1 MRIRTTGPEDP
12 GELRKAIYAGD
23 VFLLPPTRSSERI
36 VQDAGALLSEELGE
50 RPRTAAETLSND
62 ELFSR
67 IGRLRK
73 RLYLEPRFHEAVRSV
88 LTDLGFSLE
97 RVAFDPLRMRVVGHQ
112 GSRNPSAAPV
122 YYPHRD
128 TWYSHPQTLITVW
141 IPLGDL
147 SAEETFVFF
156 PDFFERAAPNDS
168 EIFDYDEW
176 VCDGWGLKIGWQ
188 DRRAGVTARY
198 PRLQGSIDAGPAV
211 GFSCKAGEVLL
222 FSGAHLHETRV
233 HSAGRTRFSLDFRVV
248 DTVDE
253 AAGIGAPNA
262 DNRSRGSAL
271 RDYTPGITVPM
282 FLAT

>member
-1 MRIRTTGPEDP
+1 MMRIHTVRPADSL
-12 GELRKAIYAGD
+12 ELRKAVYAGD
-23 VFLLPPTRSSERI
+23 VFLLPPVPSSEHLVLKAR
-36 VQDAGALLSEELGE
+36 ALLSGELGE
-50 RPRTAAETLSND
+50 HPRTAAETLSNE

-67 IGRLRK
+67 IGHIRK
-73 RLYLEPRFHEAVRSV
+73 QLYLEPRFHDAVRSV
-88 LTDLGFSLE
+88 LTEVGFLLE

-112 GSRNPSAAPV
+112 GSRNPAAAPV

-141 IPLGDL
+141 IPLHDL
-147 SAEETFVFF
+147 SEEETFVFF
-156 PDFFERAAPNDS
+156 PDWFARGAPNDS

-176 VCDGWGLKIGWQ
+176 VRDGWGLKIGWQ
-188 DRRAGVTARY
+188 DRRAGITARY
-198 PRLQGSIDAGPAV
+198 PRLQGSIDCGASV

-253 AAGIGAPNA
+253 AAGLGAPNV

-271 RDYTPGITVPM
+271 RDYTPGVGP
-282 FLAT
+282 